1 MGPRAARGEAGSTLV
16 ELLVTLVILG
26 IAFVTLLGGMF
37 TAVNSS
43 DRHRKQTVADSAL
56 RSVAEAVK
64 AAEYRDGCAGY
75 GTEPVKAGFTA
86 TVLRCCPLPQP
97 STTTTNPLP
106 AVAPTT
112 VVTTVPLPTTTT
124 TTPCTPLSGGAPQLV
139 TLQVASDDG
148 RATETVDVVKR
159 DERPSTTTSTAGL

>member
-1 MGPRAARGEAGSTLV
+1 MGPRPARGEAGSTLV

-37 TAVNSS
+37 TAVTSS
-43 DRHRKQTVADSAL
+43 DRHRKQTVADSVL

-75 GTEPVKAGFTA
+75 GTERVKAGFTA
-86 TVLRCCPLPQP
+86 TVVRCCPLPQP
-97 STTTTNPLP
+97 STNPLP
-106 AVAPTT
+106 TVAQTT
-112 VVTTVPLPTTTT
+112 VVSTVPPPTTAI
-124 TTPCTPLSGGAPQLV
+124 TTPCTPPSGGAPQLV

-159 DERPSTTTSTAGL
+159 DERP